1 MVVIAKKKNLCDLI
15 MLLSDRQFGER
26 RLFKPTI
33 FCDLQ
38 KVVRVVLCS
47 KTVYSF
53 ELKYD

>member
-1 MVVIAKKKNLCDLI
+1 

-38 KVVRVVLCS
+38 KIVRVVLS
-47 KTVYSF
+47 SNTVYSF
-53 ELKYD
+53 ELKYDWVNF